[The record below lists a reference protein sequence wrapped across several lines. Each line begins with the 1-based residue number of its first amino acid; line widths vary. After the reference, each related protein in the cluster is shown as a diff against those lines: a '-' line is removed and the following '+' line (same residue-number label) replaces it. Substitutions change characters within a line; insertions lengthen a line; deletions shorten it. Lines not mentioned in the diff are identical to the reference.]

1 MIYWNLRISINHILL
16 KSLKKVKEEIAKIK
30 IAMNLENQKL
40 DWGSSNVLLQIV
52 KNIEA
57 PLASIIE
64 ANNNNSLKLSY
75 TGISKN
81 KSNNIIF
88 SNSEEIKKLL
98 DEVIEMTKEIDKTKE
113 EPIIFKIYNS
123 NERVQ
128 SMCKEKINPKIISK
142 QDASWLLK
150 IEDEVYKNIDHKDLN
165 LCDLSY
171 NLSVSERQLHRKIK
185 NLLHLTPNK
194 YIRILRLYKAKQYID
209 SYLYDTISQIS
220 YAVGYYDT
228 YYFSK
233 LFRQQYGLS
242 PKELLTK
249 III

>member
-1 MIYWNLRISINHILL
+1 
-16 KSLKKVKEEIAKIK
+16 
-30 IAMNLENQKL
+30 MNLENQKL